1 MQHTS
6 KIFKTF
12 ELYTYN
18 MHRIPVWPPPS
29 SVLGCKR
36 SATVAGGEAGWL
48 PCQGPTF
55 LLALSASSCGTG
67 SGAGVAAGAVGQAHG
82 TGAGAAVGRAHE
94 AGVVL
99 GVAWHPHRRG
109 VGATGRCSEAG
120 PGAGGRRGVE
130 VGNTATDATDANGES
145 IALSFFE

>member
-18 MHRIPVWPPPS
+18 MHRILVWPPPS
-29 SVLGCKR
+29 SVSGRRR
-36 SATVAGGEAGWL
+36 STAVAGGEVGWL
-48 PCQGPTF
+48 PCQGLTL
-55 LLALSASSCGTG
+55 LLALSASLDDAG
-67 SGAGVAAGAVGQAHG
+67 SGAGVAAGVVGQAHG
-82 TGAGAAVGRAHE
+82 TGAGAAVGRARE

-99 GVAWHPHRRG
+99 GVAWHAHRRG